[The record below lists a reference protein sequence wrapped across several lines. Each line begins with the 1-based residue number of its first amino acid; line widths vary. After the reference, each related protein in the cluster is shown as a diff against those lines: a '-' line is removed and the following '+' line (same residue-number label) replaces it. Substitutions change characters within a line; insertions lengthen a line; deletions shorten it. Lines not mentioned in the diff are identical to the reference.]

1 METIDAL
8 KYSMIV
14 IMFFIIYI
22 GMIPAFSNR
31 CRKSET
37 TLSLLNCFAGGVFLA
52 MTLIHIMPEAV
63 ETYESILLK

>member
-1 METIDAL
+1 MQTIEAL

-14 IMFFIIYI
+14 IMFFIEYI
-22 GMIPAFSNR
+22 GMVPALSNR

-52 MTLIHIMPEAV
+52 MAFIHIMPEAT
-63 ETYESILLK
+63 ETYNSIILK

>member
-14 IMFFIIYI
+14 IMFFIIYT
-22 GMIPAFSNR
+22 GLIPVFSNR

-52 MTLIHIMPEAV
+52 MALVHIMPEAV
-63 ETYESILLK
+63 E

>member
-1 METIDAL
+1 MEPIFAL

-37 TLSLLNCFAGGVFLA
+37 SLSLLNCFAGGVFLA
-52 MTLIHIMPEAV
+52 MALIHILPEASD
-63 ETYESILLK
+63 TYNAIMLE